1 MKAVATRALAV
12 AYGDRQI
19 LHQVDLTVE
28 PGSFLVIIGPNG
40 TGKTSLLKA
49 LAGLIPASGDIEILG
64 RPLADYSRRQLARQ
78 LALVAQHASSD
89 FPFTVAE
96 TVLMGRSPHL
106 GLLESEGKLDFELA
120 RQAMAFTDVAHLA
133 GRRLEALSGGE
144 RQRVIIARA
153 ICQQPRLILLDEPTA
168 SLDPAHQVRIMD
180 LLERLRR
187 EQGVTVI
194 MVSHDLNLAAMYGEQ
209 LALMDDGRIA
219 ILGSPETVLTE
230 AGLSAC
236 YGCAMEVCR
245 TKPAGSLRVFPV
257 PAGRGEA
264 SCAEAG
270 REISPGNRS

>member
-1 MKAVATRALAV
+1 MKAVATRALGV

-49 LAGLIPASGDIEILG
+49 LAGLIPASGGIEILG

-78 LALVAQHASSD
+78 LAMVAQHASSD

-106 GLLESEGKLDFELA
+106 GLLESEGEHDLELA

-209 LALMDDGRIA
+209 LALMHDGRIA
-219 ILGSPETVLTE
+219 LLGSPEAVLTE

-245 TKPAGSLRVFPV
+245 TAPAGPLRVFPV
-257 PAGRGEA
+257 PGSRGGEF
-264 SCAEAG
+264 
-270 REISPGNRS
+270 